1 MQGQPYLKS
10 MSRQLKTF
18 NLSIDDKN
26 QYKSDGLIKLFGFK
40 ELELLLL
47 ETSGC
52 LINKDKNK
60 INFDHH
66 KGMFGTLAMLKCIA
80 DDYAFASI
88 EHFTKVKVFFL
99 HAAGRI
105 LTIY

>member
-1 MQGQPYLKS
+1 

-18 NLSIDDKN
+18 NLSVDDKS
-26 QYKSDGLIKLFGFK
+26 QYKPDGSIKLFGFK

-60 INFDHH
+60 TNNFDHH
-66 KGMFGTLAMLKCIA
+66 KGVFGTLAMLKCIA

-88 EHFTKVKVFFL
+88 KYFAKIKVFFL
-99 HAAGRI
+99 HTAGSI
-105 LTIY
+105 LVIN